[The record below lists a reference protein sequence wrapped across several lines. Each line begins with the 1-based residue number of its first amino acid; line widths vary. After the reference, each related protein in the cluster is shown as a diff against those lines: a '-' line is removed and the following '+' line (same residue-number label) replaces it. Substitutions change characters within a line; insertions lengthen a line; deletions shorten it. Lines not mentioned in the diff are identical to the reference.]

1 MCDEGLNDN
10 LFLKI
15 LTRIQ
20 KGRRRFLLRA
30 DRTGVATDIFSSE
43 IATVRIVHAKE
54 IDETFL
60 TFFRNSS
67 DNVVVG

>member
-20 KGRRRFLLRA
+20 KGRRRFLLRT
-30 DRTGVATDIFSSE
+30 DRTGVATDIFSSK